1 MRIAKFRRFG
11 PLELRLVD
19 LIREHNRLDV
29 ELYEFGKKLFAESL
43 GKREDAVREGL
54 ATLRAIP
61 RPGRLENFCQSSL
74 TTSRFLVSKIAAA
87 I

>member
-1 MRIAKFRRFG
+1 MRIARFRRFG

-19 LIREHNRLDV
+19 LIREHNRFDV

-43 GKREDAVREGL
+43 GKREDGVREGL

-61 RPGRLENFCQSSL
+61 RPEGWRIFAN
-74 TTSRFLVSKIAAA
+74 RV
-87 I
+87 

>member
-1 MRIAKFRRFG
+1 MATSVFMRIAKFRRFG

-43 GKREDAVREGL
+43 GKREDGVREGL

-61 RPGRLENFCQSSL
+61 RPEGWRIFAN
-74 TTSRFLVSKIAAA
+74 RV
-87 I
+87 